1 MSVDGEIRWG
11 ILSTGG
17 IARAF
22 TEDLAHVPGARAHAV
37 GSRSLEAA
45 QRFAGAHGIPNAYGS
60 WAELAADPEID
71 VVYVAPPHS
80 AHHAATLVCLEAGRA
95 VLCEKPFTINLAQTR
110 EVVDTARRKGLFLME
125 AMWTYCNPLIRR
137 MVELIADGAIGE
149 VRMVQADFGI
159 VGPPEV
165 THRLRDPHQGG
176 GALLDLGVYP
186 ISFAHLVLG
195 APQAVSAWAKLTPE
209 GVDETTGVLFGY
221 DSGAVATLSC
231 SIAAS
236 GANNAVV
243 AGTEGRID
251 LPQGSFN
258 PARMILHRLGRE
270 PEDVQPRVPTV
281 GVGYGHE
288 AAEVMRCLAAGELES
303 PIVPLDGS
311 LAVMATLDAIRELIK
326 VRYPEEAVVSG

>member
-22 TEDLAHVPGARAHAV
+22 TEDLVHVPGARVHAV
-37 GSRSLEAA
+37 GSRSPEAA
-45 QRFAGAHGIPNAYGS
+45 QRFADAHGIPNAYGS
-60 WAELAADPEID
+60 WAQLAADPEVD
-71 VVYVAPPHS
+71 VVYVATPHS
-80 AHHAATLVCLEAGRA
+80 AHHAATLVCLEAGRP

-110 EVVDTARRKGLFLME
+110 ELVDTARREGLFLME

-165 THRLRDPHQGG
+165 THRLRDPNQGG

-231 SIAAS
+231 SISAS

-258 PARMILHRLGRE
+258 PNRMVLWRLGHE
-270 PEDVQPRVPTV
+270 PEEIQPRVPTV
-281 GVGYGHE
+281 GIGYGHE

-311 LAVMATLDAIRELIK
+311 LAVMATLDTVRELIK
-326 VRYPEEAVVSG
+326 VRYPEEAAQ